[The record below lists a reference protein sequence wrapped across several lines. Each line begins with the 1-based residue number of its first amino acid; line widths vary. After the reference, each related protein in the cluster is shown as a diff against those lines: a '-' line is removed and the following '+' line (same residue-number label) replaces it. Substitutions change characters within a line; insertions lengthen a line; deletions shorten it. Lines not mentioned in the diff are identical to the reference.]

1 MFCNI
6 TNSVT
11 DDRKVE
17 MNFVGDQRFMIE
29 CIYQL
34 IKMYFDT
41 YKKEGKDSVHEKKGS
56 EKKVKETK
64 TKKIKEEGDTFIQ

>member
-11 DDRKVE
+11 DDGKVE

-29 CIYQL
+29 CIYQI
-34 IKMYFDT
+34 IKMYFD
-41 YKKEGKDSVHEKKGS
+41 DEKMAFHTILILRCN
-56 EKKVKETK
+56 KVSR
-64 TKKIKEEGDTFIQ
+64 

>member
-41 YKKEGKDSVHEKKGS
+41 YTKEGKDSVHEKK
-56 EKKVKETK
+56 EFEYILQRK
-64 TKKIKEEGDTFIQ
+64 

>member
-1 MFCNI
+1 MFCII

-11 DDRKVE
+11 DDGKAE
-17 MNFVGDQRFMIE
+17 MNFVEDQRFMIE

-41 YKKEGKDSVHEKKGS
+41 YKKEGNR
-56 EKKVKETK
+56 
-64 TKKIKEEGDTFIQ
+64 

>member
-11 DDRKVE
+11 DDGKVE

-29 CIYQL
+29 Q
-34 IKMYFDT
+34 K
-41 YKKEGKDSVHEKKGS
+41 
-56 EKKVKETK
+56 
-64 TKKIKEEGDTFIQ
+64 

>member
-11 DDRKVE
+11 DDGNVE

-41 YKKEGKDSVHEKKGS
+41 YKKEGEDSVHEKK
-56 EKKVKETK
+56 EFEYILQRK
-64 TKKIKEEGDTFIQ
+64 